1 MDGTAEGTSMSDG
14 TEPNPCTFSMK
25 GVTVPAWMLRD
36 CEEDIRT
43 AMADRVREAVKA
55 ATNITTP
62 AETGTTATTAT

>member
-1 MDGTAEGTSMSDG
+1 MDDTAEGTSMSDG

-55 ATNITTP
+55 ATDIPPTP
-62 AETGTTATTAT
+62 DDTTATTET